1 MTSTWACTDNAEV
14 GGSIPPSPTVMC
26 TAVLYVYQ
34 RFLVDHPPWRPD
46 RTCPLRPAR
55 AVAGTL
61 WSCTKLTGA
70 VQDESGG
77 PTWYSDAGY
86 TAPTFLTNTAAI
98 NAASHECADKV
109 PAGGFVHIPA
119 PEPGQ

>member
-1 MTSTWACTDNAEV
+1 MLRSVVRFHLAPQSCVQPFCTSTSDFW
-14 GGSIPPSPTVMC
+14 SIIRHGDLTVP
-26 TAVLYVYQ
+26 ARY
-34 RFLVDHPPWRPD
+34 D
-46 RTCPLRPAR
+46 PLR